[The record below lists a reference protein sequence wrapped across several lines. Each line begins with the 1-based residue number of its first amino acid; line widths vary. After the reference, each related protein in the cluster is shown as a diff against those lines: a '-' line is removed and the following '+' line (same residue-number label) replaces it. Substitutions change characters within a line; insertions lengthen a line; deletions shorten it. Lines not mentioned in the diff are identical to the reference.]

1 MVYKKRRKCP
11 QDVEQLRNQKD
22 WEVVPQWFPSLLLHF
37 PEALQQ
43 TDVAASSWNDMV
55 SNSSHLLEVAAEFP
69 QGKEGIRRCYLYFK
83 FITHDLTL
91 EFLPAMPQ
99 VATYKSLLLLHFCYV
114 IAKTSVVKTYY

>member
-1 MVYKKRRKCP
+1 MMP
-11 QDVEQLRNQKD
+11 QR
-22 WEVVPQWFPSLLLHF
+22 FPSLLLHF

-43 TDVAASSWNDMV
+43 TDVAVGSWNDMV
-55 SNSSHLLEVAAEFP
+55 SNSSHPLEVVAEFP

-114 IAKTSVVKTYY
+114 IAKTSVVKMYY